1 MGAGTFALTATVGE
15 GDGMETKRLYRSRTE
30 RMVGGVCGGL
40 GKYLGLDATLLR
52 LIAVLLLVLTGVI
65 PGVIAY
71 LIIMVV
77 VPLEP
82 QP

>member
-1 MGAGTFALTATVGE
+1 
-15 GDGMETKRLYRSRTE
+15 METKKLYRSRTD

-40 GKYLGLDATLLR
+40 GKYLSLDATVVR
-52 LIAVLLLVLTGVI
+52 LIAVVLMVLTGVI

-71 LIIMVV
+71 LILMLI

-82 QP
+82 EA

>member
-1 MGAGTFALTATVGE
+1 
-15 GDGMETKRLYRSRTE
+15 METKKLYRSRTE

-40 GKYLGLDATLLR
+40 GKYLNMDATVLR
-52 LIAVLLLVLTGVI
+52 LIAVLLLVVTGVI

-71 LIIMVV
+71 LVMMLI

-82 QP
+82 EA

>member
-1 MGAGTFALTATVGE
+1 
-15 GDGMETKRLYRSRTE
+15 MEAKKLYRSRID

-40 GKYLGLDATLLR
+40 GKYFGVDATLIR
-52 LIAVLLLVLTGVI
+52 LIAVLLMVLTGII

-71 LIIMVV
+71 LIMMVI

-82 QP
+82 EA

>member
-1 MGAGTFALTATVGE
+1 
-15 GDGMETKRLYRSRTE
+15 METKKLYRSRTD
-30 RMVGGVCGGL
+30 RMIGGVCGGL

-52 LIAVLLLVLTGVI
+52 LVAVLLLVLTGIV

-71 LIIMVV
+71 LIIMVI

-82 QP
+82 GV

>member
-1 MGAGTFALTATVGE
+1 
-15 GDGMETKRLYRSRTE
+15 METKKLFRSRTD

-52 LIAVLLLVLTGVI
+52 LIAVLLLVLTGIV

-71 LIIMVV
+71 LIIMVI

-82 QP
+82 GA

>member
-1 MGAGTFALTATVGE
+1 
-15 GDGMETKRLYRSRTE
+15 METKKLYRSRID

-40 GKYLGLDATLLR
+40 GKYLSVDATLIR
-52 LIAVLLLVLTGVI
+52 LIAVLLIILTGII

-71 LIIMVV
+71 LVMMVI

-82 QP
+82 EA

>member
-1 MGAGTFALTATVGE
+1 
-15 GDGMETKRLYRSRTE
+15 METKKLYRSRID

-40 GKYLGLDATLLR
+40 GKYFSMDATLIR
-52 LIAVLLLVLTGVI
+52 LIAVVLMVLTGVI

-71 LIIMVV
+71 LVMMVI

-82 QP
+82 EA

>member
-1 MGAGTFALTATVGE
+1 
-15 GDGMETKRLYRSRTE
+15 METKKLYRSRTD

-40 GKYLGLDATLLR
+40 GKYLSLDATVVR
-52 LIAVLLLVLTGVI
+52 LIAVVLMVLTGVI

-71 LIIMVV
+71 LVLMLI

-82 QP
+82 EA

>member
-1 MGAGTFALTATVGE
+1 V
-15 GDGMETKRLYRSRTE
+15 ETKKLYRSRTD

-40 GKYLGLDATLLR
+40 GKYLSLDATLLR

-71 LIIMVV
+71 LIIMVI
-77 VPLEP
+77 VPVEP
-82 QP
+82 EA

>member
-1 MGAGTFALTATVGE
+1 
-15 GDGMETKRLYRSRTE
+15 METKKLYRSRTD
-30 RMVGGVCGGL
+30 RMVGGICGGL
-40 GKYLGLDATLLR
+40 GKYLNMDGTLLR

-71 LIIMVV
+71 LVIMLI

-82 QP
+82 QV